1 MKTLDR
7 LTTSDLKRLYSTRQ
21 PVLLSLYLPLETSG
35 RETAQGPIRL
45 KNLLTETE
53 LKLAERGLS
62 FHDIRRMLR
71 PLQQS
76 LEEPEFWKHPTPGLA
91 IFVDPE
97 ETLAVRLPHP
107 VNERVYVGPDYHV
120 KPLLPLFSHDG
131 LFYVLTLSENL
142 VRIFEATRFSIR
154 EIDVEGVP
162 RSLKEALRDD
172 DPQSELQF
180 RTGGAS
186 NFGSDK
192 GAVFYGSGDE
202 VGKERHKEEMRR
214 FFEQVD
220 RALVDWL
227 IESPAPLLL
236 GGVDFLLPIYR
247 QASHYRK
254 LLESQIMGNFD
265 RTPIEEIHAKAWAAV
280 ENHFLHELEE
290 AQERYG
296 NHVGTGLTADQL
308 PTMLEPAQ
316 EGRIDTLFVANA
328 IVPPNGKHTVDPE
341 EELLNRIAVATLER
355 GGVVYALEPEEVP
368 GGGPAAAI
376 LRF

>member
-1 MKTLDR
+1 MKILNR

-21 PVLLSLYLPLETSG
+21 PALVSLYLPLAVGGKET
-35 RETAQGPIRL
+35 EQGSIRL
-45 KNLLTETE
+45 KNLLSEAE
-53 LKLAERGLS
+53 LELAKLGQS
-62 FHDIRRMLR
+62 FVDIKHMLR
-71 PLQQS
+71 PLHQT
-76 LEEPEFWKHPTPGLA
+76 LNEPEFWKSSAPGLA
-91 IFVDPE
+91 FFADRE
-97 ETLAVRLPHP
+97 GAFAVQLPHP

-131 LFYVLTLSENL
+131 IFYVLTLSENL

-162 RSLKEALRDD
+162 RSLEETLRAD

-180 RTGGAS
+180 RTGGPP
-186 NFGSDK
+186 NFGTEK

-202 VGKERHKEEMRR
+202 AGMERHKNDMRR

-220 RALVDWL
+220 RKLADWL
-227 IESPAPLLL
+227 VESPSPLLI
-236 GGVDFLLPIYR
+236 GGVDYLLPIYR
-247 QASHYRK
+247 QASHYRH
-254 LLESQIMGNFD
+254 LLPGQIVGNFD
-265 RTPIEEIHAKAWAAV
+265 RATPEEIHTKAWGEV
-280 ENHFLHELEE
+280 EGHFLHELEE

-296 NHVGTGLTADQL
+296 DHVGTGLTSDQL
-308 PTMLEPAQ
+308 PTLLEPAK
-316 EGRIDTLFVANA
+316 EGRIDTLFLANA
-328 IVPPNGKHTVDPE
+328 IVPPNGKHVVDPE

-355 GGVVYALEPEEVP
+355 GGVVFALEPGEIP